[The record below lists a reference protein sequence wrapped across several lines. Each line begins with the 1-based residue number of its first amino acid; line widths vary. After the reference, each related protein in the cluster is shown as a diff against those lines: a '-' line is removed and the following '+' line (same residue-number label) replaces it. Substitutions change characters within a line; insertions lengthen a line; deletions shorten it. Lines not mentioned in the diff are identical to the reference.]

1 MSPPAPPPSRRRI
14 LATGLGFAATAVLG
28 PGPVQAQR
36 LPATVL
42 PAADRAL
49 VDRAVAYLEGL
60 HAARGRFLQTDPR
73 GGVTQGAVFLQRPG
87 KARFAYDPPSG
98 LTVVSNGSTVS
109 VYDSRLRSFQSYPLA
124 ATPLSL
130 FLSRQ
135 ISLDRGV
142 IVDQV
147 VRTPAGFDIVA
158 RDARRQAEGR
168 IRLSFSSEPVLLGWA
183 LTDAQGQTT
192 RVQLSQFA
200 PASTLDANLFVL
212 QDPRPRTGGPH

>member
-1 MSPPAPPPSRRRI
+1 MSDIVPPPSRRRI
-14 LATGLGFAATAVLG
+14 LWSGLGLLATAGLAPTLAV
-28 PGPVQAQR
+28 AQR

-49 VDRAVAYLEGL
+49 VDQAVAYLEGL
-60 HAARGRFLQTDPR
+60 RAAHGRFLQTDPR
-73 GGVTQGAVFLQRPG
+73 GGVTRGELFIQRPG

-109 VYDSRLRSFQSYPLA
+109 VYDRRLRTFQSYPLS

-147 VRTPAGFDIVA
+147 VRTPSGFDIVA

-192 RVQLSQFA
+192 RIQISQLT
-200 PASTLDANLFVL
+200 PATGLNQDLFVL
-212 QDPRPRTGGPH
+212 RDPRPRSGGPH